1 MAKKPTNTRTIVQS
15 ISFKKHLWRKLSDEN
30 LIDQTDE
37 VFGITSRSGLVNAA
51 VKEWFDNHTHIHPET
66 GELIVNGYDISYA
79 EANKSNKEDQNPYH

>member
-1 MAKKPTNTRTIVQS
+1 MAKEPTNKRTTVHS
-15 ISFKKHLWRKLSDEN
+15 VSFKNSLWKKLNDEE

-66 GELIVNGYDISYA
+66 GELIVNGYDTSYA
-79 EANKSNKEDQNPYH
+79 EPNKSNKEDQNPYH